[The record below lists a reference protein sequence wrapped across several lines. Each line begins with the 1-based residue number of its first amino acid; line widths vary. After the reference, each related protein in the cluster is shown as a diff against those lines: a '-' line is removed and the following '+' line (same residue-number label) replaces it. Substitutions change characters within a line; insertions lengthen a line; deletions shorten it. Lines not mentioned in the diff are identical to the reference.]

1 MRNNSVQIII
11 ADDHAVVRTGL
22 QLILDETDDLEIA
35 GEAKDGDELLSKLN
49 SVTYDLVILDM
60 SMPGKDALDVLKE
73 IRLRWHAIPVIIF
86 TMNPDETHA
95 LRMFQN
101 GASAYVNKQ
110 TNSEQLIHILRTV
123 AAGKKFFSPY
133 QAELIAYHTGSTDG
147 ADALPHLNL
156 TDRESQIFIMLASGI
171 RKLEIAEKLGI
182 SKSTISNHRNNI
194 MKKMNMSLNSE
205 LTRYAIQHKIIH

>member
-1 MRNNSVQIII
+1 MQTNPVQIII

-22 QLILDETDDLEIA
+22 QLILDETEDLKIA
-35 GEAKDGDELLSKLN
+35 GEAKNGDELLTKLN
-49 SVTYDLVILDM
+49 SITYDLVILDM

-73 IRLRWHAIPVIIF
+73 IKLRWNTIPVVIF

-95 LRMFQN
+95 VRMFQN

-110 TNSEQLIHILRTV
+110 TNSDQLLHILRTV
-123 AAGKKFFSPY
+123 VSGKKFFFPH
-133 QAELIAYHTGSTDG
+133 QAELIVEQGTSGNIAM
-147 ADALPHLNL
+147 LPHTQL
-156 TDRESQIFIMLASGI
+156 TDRESQIFLMLASGI
-171 RKLEIAEKLGI
+171 RKSEIAEKLEI
-182 SKSTISNHRNNI
+182 SKSTISNHRNSI